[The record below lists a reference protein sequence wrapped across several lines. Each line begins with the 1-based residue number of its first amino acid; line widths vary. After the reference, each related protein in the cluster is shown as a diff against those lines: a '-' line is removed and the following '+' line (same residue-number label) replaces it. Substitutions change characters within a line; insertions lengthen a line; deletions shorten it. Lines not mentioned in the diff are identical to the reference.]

1 MGGYSGCQFGA
12 RFRQIA
18 GDPWHRR
25 HVPRSKNRS
34 RLVPKIWFG
43 RRTQTQKTSRIP
55 RCSPAFCPQARVL
68 SSFFLAFLAH
78 VRTDP
83 GHVRR
88 VQPRAFRGDFR
99 ISPPLPRDQTHS
111 EGPSSGREPLGR
123 LGMSPGDSRKTR
135 WPGFHR
141 SFIYSGGLCDPR
153 FKDWHGRTS
162 IISEAQQLQCV
173 IHEAEHTVPGLP
185 STISAREP
193 KGGCRGKQTDTER
206 QSGTG

>member
-88 VQPRAFRGDFR
+88 VQPRAFRG
-99 ISPPLPRDQTHS
+99 
-111 EGPSSGREPLGR
+111 
-123 LGMSPGDSRKTR
+123 
-135 WPGFHR
+135 
-141 SFIYSGGLCDPR
+141 GLCDPR
-153 FKDWHGRTS
+153 FKDWHGCTS